1 MDKEAA
7 MGMLEK
13 LGKLRRLLIEY
24 EREMQRLKKE
34 NEWLKK
40 VLEDGEENR
49 VDADGKSVV
58 EQVAELSK
66 LRAEVQELRKEKA
79 ELADMLAQRIRAQV
93 LTEGMRPRPCV
104 KFKLNPISSWIA
116 KLMEETTEAV
126 HVAAEWAEDDDKK
139 MEGNVI
145 VPPEDLAEGLT
156 DVITVCTSWI
166 DALGYDEV
174 KRAEIQGKVND
185 KNRRR
190 GYWA

>member
-1 MDKEAA
+1 MEQEAA
-7 MGMLEK
+7 MGMLEN
-13 LGKLRRLLIEY
+13 LGKLRKLLADY

-40 VLEDGEENR
+40 VLEDCEGNR
-49 VDADGKSVV
+49 VGADGKSVV
-58 EQVAELSK
+58 EQAAELSK

-79 ELADMLAQRIRAQV
+79 GLADMLAQRIRAQV

-104 KFKLNPISSWIA
+104 KFKLNLISSWIA
-116 KLMEETTEAV
+116 KLMEETTETV
-126 HVAAEWAEDDDKK
+126 HVAAEWAEDDKK

-156 DVITVCTSWI
+156 DVITVCTSWL

-174 KRAEIQGKVND
+174 KRAEIQGEVND
-185 KNRRR
+185 KNCRR
-190 GYWA
+190 GYC

>member
-79 ELADMLAQRIRAQV
+79 ELADRLAQRIRAQV

-145 VPPEDLAEGLT
+145 VPPEELTEELT
-156 DVITVCTSWI
+156 DVITVCTSWL

-174 KRAEIQGKVND
+174 KRGELQARVNE
-185 KNRRR
+185 KNKER

>member
-1 MDKEAA
+1 MVQEAA

-13 LGKLRRLLIEY
+13 LGKLREMLVDY

-40 VLEDGEENR
+40 VLEDYEGNR
-49 VDADGKSVV
+49 VGADGKSVV
-58 EQVAELSK
+58 EQAAELSK

-79 ELADMLAQRIRAQV
+79 GLADMLAQRIRAQV
-93 LTEGMRPRPCV
+93 LTEGMRPQPCV
-104 KFKLNPISSWIA
+104 KFKLNATSSWIA
-116 KLMEETTEAV
+116 KLMEETAEAV
-126 HVAAEWAEDDDKK
+126 YVAVEWTEDDDKK

-145 VPPEDLAEGLT
+145 VPPEELAEELT
-156 DVITVCTSWI
+156 DVITVCTSWL

-185 KNRRR
+185 KNCRR
-190 GYWA
+190 GYF